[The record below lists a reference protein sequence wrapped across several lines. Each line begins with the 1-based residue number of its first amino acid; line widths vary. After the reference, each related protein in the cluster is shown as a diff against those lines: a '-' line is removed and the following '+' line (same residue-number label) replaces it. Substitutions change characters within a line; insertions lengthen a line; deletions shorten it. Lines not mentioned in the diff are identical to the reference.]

1 MEEQEERERQ
11 KEWAALEEQLRQRL
25 ELQEAHH
32 DHLELKKQK
41 EEAQRAEDEEFRRQ
55 VLRTTYMFSDTSH
68 MYVYV
73 QMYSVPHRCMY
84 ICTYALSGV
93 YIRMF
98 SVCKCFHLCPHTY
111 LRTQFFHMVYTR
123 LLYTT
128 YSPVLTTLAHTVTSL
143 SVLL

>member
-55 VLRTTYMFSDTSH
+55 VLRTTYMSSDTCVR

-84 ICTYALSGV
+84 VRMPYLVCTYVCFLCV
-93 YIRMF
+93 
-98 SVCKCFHLCPHTY
+98 SVSIYVHVHT
-111 LRTQFFHMVYTR
+111 
-123 LLYTT
+123 
-128 YSPVLTTLAHTVTSL
+128 
-143 SVLL
+143 